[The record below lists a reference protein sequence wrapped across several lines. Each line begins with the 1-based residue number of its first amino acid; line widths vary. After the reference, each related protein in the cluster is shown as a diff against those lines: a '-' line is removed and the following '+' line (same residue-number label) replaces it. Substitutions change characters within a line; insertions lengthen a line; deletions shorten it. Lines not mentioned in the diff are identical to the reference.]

1 MHQAN
6 GMTQQLWFLDIHVDK
21 VLDIITRA
29 YWIAYE
35 MYREYR
41 NWDASL
47 AAENV
52 KLGAFNVARRNSFR
66 RNFFTPRFKPRPDSF
81 PAAPSSRKI
90 YASLANIST
99 SCLIRP
105 YATQIYYSHHTSLSG
120 GYSARMHERCPH
132 LCKCTREYTS
142 SNNAGKIWSVSLIYL
157 PFIGNYS
164 RIHPVRALFP
174 RYAIKYFS
182 LGHRVNLI
190 FSWECRKIL
199 EKCKNCAFV
208 KF

>member
-35 MYREYR
+35 MYIREYH

-90 YASLANIST
+90 YASLTNIST
-99 SCLIRP
+99 SCLIRL

-157 PFIGNYS
+157 AFIGNYS
-164 RIHPVRALFP
+164 RIQPVRALFP

-190 FSWECRKIL
+190 FSWDPGGTGFFCIFK
-199 EKCKNCAFV
+199 
-208 KF
+208 